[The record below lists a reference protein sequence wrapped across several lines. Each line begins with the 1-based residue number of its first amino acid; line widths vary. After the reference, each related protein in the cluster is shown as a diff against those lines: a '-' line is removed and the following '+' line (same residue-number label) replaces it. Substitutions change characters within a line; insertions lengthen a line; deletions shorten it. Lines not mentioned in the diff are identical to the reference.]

1 MEAEKN
7 EEKNQLTRPEEI
19 YRAIQRLIRYAQ
31 NVKIRFDG
39 NNEAFNSA
47 ITKVDLKNKA
57 FAFDK
62 LVPDAGNDMIRQGK
76 HFTIEADFRGI
87 SVKFSSG
94 ERLKYKQE
102 TGEYIASFPDSMLY
116 LQRRNAYRAM
126 IPRTYQVLMVLR
138 SSEDQQVVIKG
149 RLQDISASGFKAYFK
164 GNVSWEL
171 MRIKNFDESTLHVG
185 NESMD
190 CGIDARHAVFN
201 EEKDLTFC
209 GFSFQPLSG
218 MKQRYVE
225 KLVNQ
230 LQYEERR
237 KEEAQAEKNKQEVA
251 QLPGE

>member
-1 MEAEKN
+1 MEAGKTED
-7 EEKNQLTRPEEI
+7 KNQLTRPEEI

-31 NVKIRFDG
+31 NVKIQFEG
-39 NNEAFNSA
+39 SNEKFHSA
-47 ITKVDLKNKA
+47 VTKVDLKNQA

-62 LVPDAGNDMIRQGK
+62 LIPDVGNEYIRQGK
-76 HFTIEADFRGI
+76 RFIVEADFRGI
-87 SVKFSSG
+87 TVKFTLG
-94 ERLKYKQE
+94 ERLKFKQE
-102 TGEYIASFPDSMLY
+102 TGEYISAFPASMLY

-126 IPRTYQVLMVLR
+126 IPRTYQVLIVLR
-138 SSEDQQVVIKG
+138 SSQDELVLKG

-164 GNVSWEL
+164 GNTSWDL

-201 EEKDLTFC
+201 DEKDLTFC
-209 GFSFQPLSG
+209 GFSFQTLSG
-218 MKQRYVE
+218 MKQRYIE

-237 KEEAQAEKNKQEVA
+237 KEEAQADKQKQEVS
-251 QLPGE
+251 QLPGD